1 MSREIAEFIKWCKNN
16 SLDANDSKF
25 QSMLLP
31 SNGKNDMSLKIN
43 DVEIEATDDMKVLE
57 ITIDHCHK
65 FNKHKAYLCAKAGRQ
80 LNVLQRLKGYPDCSS
95 RLTIYK
101 TNHVKFQLL
110 PNRWDVLEQ
119 KVLYS
124 YRKHP
129 KEGVTVY
136 KSY

>member
-1 MSREIAEFIKWCKNN
+1 MNTLFFNYADDKCLSCVGSTDKWEEMFLSREVAEFIKWCKNN

-43 DVEIEATDDMKVLE
+43 DVEIQATDVIKVLE

-65 FNKHKAYLCAKAGRQ
+65 FNKHITYLCAKAGRQ
-80 LNVLQRLKGYPDCSS
+80 LNVLQRLKGSPDCNS

-101 TNHVKFQLL
+101 TNRYL
-110 PNRWDVLEQ
+110 N
-119 KVLYS
+119 
-124 YRKHP
+124 
-129 KEGVTVY
+129 
-136 KSY
+136 